1 QVAGQDHHFRY
12 VQLPYNLFMT
22 EAFALENQQIGEEFT
37 SAISAAEELGLTVM
51 TSASLHQGRLAT
63 PIMAQLAEFLPDLE
77 SHAQMAIQFA
87 RSTPG
92 VTTALVGMKQI
103 DHVRDNLALLDTP
116 PADGED
122 IRRMF
127 KFGE

>member
-1 QVAGQDHHFRY
+1 
-12 VQLPYNLFMT
+12 
-22 EAFALENQQIGEEFT
+22 
-37 SAISAAEELGLTVM
+37 
-51 TSASLHQGRLAT
+51 
-63 PIMAQLAEFLPDLE
+63 MAQLADFLPDLE

-103 DHVRDNLALLDTP
+103 EHVRENVALLDTP
-116 PADGED
+116 TASSDA

-127 KFGE
+127 RQDE